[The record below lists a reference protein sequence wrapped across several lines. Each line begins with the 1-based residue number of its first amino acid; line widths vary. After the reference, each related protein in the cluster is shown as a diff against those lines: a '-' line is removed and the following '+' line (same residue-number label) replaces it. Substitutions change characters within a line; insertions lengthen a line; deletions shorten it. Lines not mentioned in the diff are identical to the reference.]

1 MRERLK
7 VAVVFGGRSPEHEV
21 SVASAL
27 SVMQALDPERYEV
40 VPIKISKEGRWFS
53 LEESAALPTCM
64 EGLPDRLQAE
74 LSLDFS
80 HRGWLVFKNEGSIS
94 PVRRIEEVEVVFPLI
109 HGPYG
114 EDGTLQGL
122 LEIMD
127 VPYVGCGVTASAIGM
142 DKGFMKILF
151 RDAGLPVPK
160 FLVFKRAEWMRGRQE
175 LLRKIELELGY
186 PAFVKPVNQGSTIG
200 ISKVRE
206 EEELRSAVELA
217 CQYSEK
223 VIVEE
228 GIDCRELE
236 CSILGNGGPQASV
249 VAEIVPFKEYY
260 DYEAKYT
267 PNLAEVRIPAPIPEE
282 VARQVQEIAVK
293 AFGVLDCMGM
303 GRVDFFWGKATGR
316 LYLNELNTIPGFT
329 ATSGYPKMWDA
340 SGLPYPRLLDRLIE
354 LALDRYRI
362 KSGLQTSYN
371 PLSDTI
377 RQPVG

>member
-1 MRERLK
+1 MRDRRK

-27 SVMQALDPERYEV
+27 SVMQALDPEGYQV
-40 VPIKISKEGRWFS
+40 VPIKISKEGRWLS
-53 LEESAALPTCM
+53 LEEQISLPPCT
-64 EGLPDRLQAE
+64 EGWPDRLQAE

-94 PVRRIEEVEVVFPLI
+94 PIRRIEEIDVVFPLI

-122 LEIMD
+122 LEILD
-127 VPYVGCGVTASAIGM
+127 VPYVGCEVTASAIGM

-151 RDAGLPVPK
+151 RERGLPVPK
-160 FLVFKRAEWMRGRQE
+160 FLVFQREEWVRGCPE
-175 LLRKIELELGY
+175 LFRKIEVELGY

-217 CQYSEK
+217 YQYSEK
-223 VIVEE
+223 VIVEQ

-236 CSILGNGGPQASV
+236 CSILGNEGPQASV

-267 PNLAEVRIPAPIPEE
+267 PNLAELRIPAPIPEE
-282 VARQVQEIAVK
+282 VTRQVQEMAVK
-293 AFGVLDCMGM
+293 AFRVLDCVGM
-303 GRVDFFWGKATGR
+303 ARVDFFWDKATGR

-329 ATSGYPKMWDA
+329 ATSGYPKMWEA

-354 LALDRYRI
+354 LALERYRL
-362 KSGLQTSYN
+362 KSGLRTSYD